1 MTYFGKNLKVL
12 LSATWM
18 AAALICA
25 TPSNTVAQTIGTGS
39 TLMRDLM
46 TSWAAQHGAASGG
59 ARYEPTGSSA
69 GIAQACEGSVDF
81 GVTDVPLN
89 AAALQQGNLRQLPL
103 AGAAVAVI
111 VNLPELAGKPIKL
124 TGDILADIFTGGIT
138 QWNHSQIVALNPG
151 QALPARAIVP
161 IWRSDGSGQSYAL
174 SNYIARGNTKWRR
187 AIGSTN
193 NLTLSVGRG
202 VRGGAAM
209 IEAVKATPGAIGYD
223 SLGAAQRAGLG
234 LAELRNAADRFVA
247 PNAASINEALTQAKW
262 AAESHS
268 ADLDG
273 GAGAGSYPMTAVSY
287 ALISGNRKGG
297 VSPLPFLKAAVSAGD
312 AQVSQAGLVPLPV
325 VAKNLVN
332 QVR

>member
-1 MTYFGKNLKVL
+1 MKVAIKSLSKSLGSGL
-12 LSATWM
+12 LCGL
-18 AAALICA
+18 LIC
-25 TPSNTVAQTIGTGS
+25 SSVSAQTLGSGS
-39 TLMRDLM
+39 TLIRDLM
-46 TSWAAQHGAASGG
+46 TSWSAQHGAASGG
-59 ARYEPTGSSA
+59 VRYEATGSSA
-69 GIAQACEGSVDF
+69 GIAQTREGAVDF

-89 AAALQQGNLRQLPL
+89 VAFLQQGNLRQLPL

-111 VNLPELAGKPIKL
+111 VNLPELNSRPIKL

-138 QWNHSQIVALNPG
+138 QWNHSQIAAINPG
-151 QALPARAIVP
+151 QPLPARAIVP
-161 IWRSDGSGQSYAL
+161 IWRSDGSGQSYVF
-174 SNYIARGNTKWRR
+174 SNYVARGNTKWRR

-209 IEAVKATPGAIGYD
+209 IEAVKATSGAIGYD

-234 LAELRNAADRFVA
+234 LAELRNATDRFVA
-247 PNAASINEALTQAKW
+247 PNAASINEALAQAKW
-262 AAESHS
+262 AAESLS

-273 GAGAGSYPMTAVSY
+273 SAGAGSYPMAAVTY

-297 VSPLPFLKAAVSAGD
+297 VNPLPFLKAAVASGD
-312 AQVSQAGLVPLPV
+312 AQVTQAGFVPLPTI
-325 VAKNLVN
+325 AKNLVS